1 MRDGGQF
8 TRDTIEA
15 ALSSHQ
21 SAKLIREWQ
30 RAPHSFSGIL
40 HYPVFIVTLADGKHL
55 ELATMWEAHAF
66 VAGLASARHAYEHQF
81 ALRKS

>member
-30 RAPHSFSGIL
+30 RAPHSFGIL